1 MNLPMA
7 DTSSALLAQRL
18 FTRPQRFAYRLAGLV
33 LATGLAAHALVAHW
47 GPVAA
52 AVEGALVLALTVAGP
67 GAMYVRADADGVT
80 VRNVLRVHR
89 VAWEDVRGFTLD
101 EQFPYLAYL
110 DVADGRELPLLAI
123 ADDPWVSGAKAHD
136 RNIAMLEGL
145 NGLWRAE
152 VVRAT
157 TGVLPVPAAGM
168 AEASGSYTTGQA

>member
-1 MNLPMA
+1 MNHPMA
-7 DTSSALLAQRL
+7 DTSSALLSQRL
-18 FTRPQRFAYRLAGLV
+18 FTRPQRFVYRIAGV
-33 LATGLAAHALVAHW
+33 VVAGGLASHALVAHW

-52 AVEGALVLALTVAGP
+52 AVEGVLVLALALLGP

-80 VRNVLRVHR
+80 VRNMLRIHR
-89 VAWEDVRGFTLD
+89 VAWEDVRGFSLD

-110 DVADGRELPLLAI
+110 DVADGRELPVLAI

-145 NGLWRAE
+145 NGMWRAE

-157 TGVLPVPAAGM
+157 TGVLPAPAAGM
-168 AEASGSYTTGQA
+168 AEVSGSFTSGQG